1 MSSVNYVPKISLNDG
16 NSMPALGLGIF
27 GTDDDHSQSVVT
39 EAIKVGY
46 RLLDTAAL
54 YGNEVGIGRAIKS
67 AEVERKD
74 LFVITKLHENV
85 NTYDGALQEFEVSLK
100 KLDLEYID
108 LYLIHWPQ
116 PKVDKYVEIW
126 KAFETIKASGLARS
140 IGVSNFTAHQLE
152 RLRSE
157 TDILPVVNQI
167 ELHPT
172 FQQQAMRDVNA
183 SFEIVTQAWSPLGG
197 QRQFKKLLELHKVPD
212 DENPVLLGLG
222 AKHNLTPTEMRRYL
236 EALPVDT
243 IFGNETLSAI
253 ARKHGKSVAQVVLRW
268 HVEIG
273 SVPLPK
279 TENFAR
285 LQENFDVFDF
295 VFDEEDRLAID
306 GIETGVRTGFD
317 PDLFN

>member
-1 MSSVNYVPKISLNDG
+1 MSVQNVPSISLNDG

-27 GTDDDHSQSVVT
+27 GTNDDDSQSVVT
-39 EAIKVGY
+39 QAIQVGY

-54 YGNEVGIGRAIKS
+54 YGNEVGVGRAIRS

-74 LFVITKLHENV
+74 LFIITKLHEDV
-85 NTYDGALQEFEVSLK
+85 DSYDGAIMGFDESLQ

-116 PKVDKYVEIW
+116 PRVNKYVEIW
-126 KAFETIKASGLARS
+126 KAFEAIKASGRVRS
-140 IGVSNFTAHQLE
+140 IGVSNFTARQLA
-152 RLRSE
+152 RLKSE

-172 FQQQAMRDVNA
+172 FQQQTMRDTNA
-183 SFEIVTQAWSPLGG
+183 SQHIITQAWSPLGG
-197 QRQFKKLLELHKVPD
+197 QRQFKKLLEIHKVPD
-212 DENPVLLGLG
+212 DENPVLIGLG

-243 IFGNETLSAI
+243 IFGNESLTAI
-253 ARKHGKSVAQVVLRW
+253 AKKHGKSVAQIVLRW

-285 LQENFDVFDF
+285 LKENLDVFDF
-295 VFDEEDRLAID
+295 ALDGEDRLAIAA
-306 GIETGVRTGFD
+306 IETGVRTGFD

>member
-1 MSSVNYVPKISLNDG
+1 MSVQNVPTISLNDG

-39 EAIKVGY
+39 QAIQVGY

-54 YGNEVGIGRAIKS
+54 YGNEVGVGRAIRS
-67 AEVERKD
+67 AEVERNE
-74 LFVITKLHENV
+74 LFVVTKLHEDIDS
-85 NTYDGALQEFEVSLK
+85 YDGALRGFNESLR

-108 LYLIHWPQ
+108 LYLIHWPR
-116 PKVDKYVEIW
+116 PRVNKYVEIW
-126 KAFETIKASGLARS
+126 RAFEAIKASGRVRS
-140 IGVSNFTAHQLE
+140 IGVSNFTALHLD
-152 RLRSE
+152 RLKSE

-172 FQQQAMRDVNA
+172 FQQQAMRDANA
-183 SFEIVTQAWSPLGG
+183 SLHIVTQAWSPLGG
-197 QRQFKKLLELHKVPD
+197 QRQFKKLLEIHKVPD
-212 DENPVLLGLG
+212 DENPVLVGLG
-222 AKHNLTPTEMRRYL
+222 AKHNLTPTKMRMYL

-243 IFGNETLSAI
+243 IFGNESLAAI
-253 ARKHGKSVAQVVLRW
+253 ARKHGKSVAQIVLRW
-268 HVEIG
+268 HIEIG

-285 LQENFDVFDF
+285 LKENLNVFDF
-295 VFDEEDRLAID
+295 DLDGEDRLAITAIGTD
-306 GIETGVRTGFD
+306 VRTGFD

>member
-1 MSSVNYVPKISLNDG
+1 MTVPNVPLIALNDG

-27 GTDDDHSQSVVT
+27 GTDDDSAQSVVT
-39 EAIKVGY
+39 QAIQVGY

-54 YGNEVGIGRAIKS
+54 YGNEVGVGRAIKS
-67 AEVERKD
+67 ADVERKD
-74 LFVITKLHENV
+74 LFVITKLHEDV
-85 NTYDGALQEFEVSLK
+85 DAYAGALRGFEESLK

-116 PKVDKYVEIW
+116 PRVNKYVEIW
-126 KAFETIKASGLARS
+126 KAFEAIKASGRVKS
-140 IGVSNFTAHQLE
+140 IGVSNFTAHQLD
-152 RLRSE
+152 RLKRE
-157 TDILPVVNQI
+157 TDIAPVVNQI

-172 FQQQAMRDVNA
+172 FQQQAMRGFDA
-183 SFEIVTQAWSPLGG
+183 SQRIITQAWSPLGG
-197 QRQFKKLLELHKVPD
+197 QRQFKKLLEMYKVPD
-212 DENPVLLGLG
+212 DENPVLVGLG
-222 AKHNLTPTEMRRYL
+222 AKHNQTPSEMRRYL

-243 IFGNETLSAI
+243 IFGNESLAAI
-253 ARKHGKSVAQVVLRW
+253 ARKHDKSVAQIVLRW

-285 LQENFDVFDF
+285 LKENLDVFDF
-295 VFDEEDRLAID
+295 ALDGEDRLAIAAM
-306 GIETGVRTGFD
+306 ETGVRTGFD

>member
-1 MSSVNYVPKISLNDG
+1 MSVHDVPSILLNDG

-27 GTDDDHSQSVVT
+27 GTNDDHSQSVVSQ
-39 EAIKVGY
+39 AIQVGY

-54 YGNEVGIGRAIKS
+54 YGNEVGVGRAIKS

-74 LFVITKLHENV
+74 LFVVTKLHEDV
-85 NTYDGALQEFEVSLK
+85 DSYDGTLQGFEESLN

-116 PKVDKYVEIW
+116 PKVNKYVEIW
-126 KAFETIKASGLARS
+126 KAFEAIKASGRVRS
-140 IGVSNFTAHQLE
+140 IGVSNFTARQLD
-152 RLRSE
+152 RLKSE
-157 TDILPVVNQI
+157 TDIAPVVNQI

-172 FQQQAMRDVNA
+172 FQQQAMRETNA
-183 SFEIVTQAWSPLGG
+183 SLHIVTQAWSPLGG
-197 QRQFKKLLELHKVPD
+197 QGQFKKLLDIHKVPD
-212 DENPVLLGLG
+212 DENPVLVGLG
-222 AKHNLTPTEMRRYL
+222 AKHNLTPTKMRTYL

-243 IFGNETLSAI
+243 IFGNESLAAI
-253 ARKHGKSVAQVVLRW
+253 ASKHGKSVAQIVLRW

-285 LQENFDVFDF
+285 LKENLDVFDF
-295 VFDEEDRLAID
+295 SLDGEDRLAIAAL
-306 GIETGVRTGFD
+306 ETGVRTGFD
-317 PDLFN
+317 PELFN

>member
-1 MSSVNYVPKISLNDG
+1 MTVPDVPSIALSDG

-27 GTDDDHSQSVVT
+27 GTNDEYAQSVVT
-39 EAIKVGY
+39 EAIQVGY

-54 YGNEVGIGRAIKS
+54 YGNEVGVGRAMKS

-74 LFVITKLHENV
+74 LFVITKLHEDV
-85 NTYDGALQEFEVSLK
+85 DSYEGALRGFEESLK

-116 PKVDKYVEIW
+116 PRVNKYVEIW
-126 KAFETIKASGLARS
+126 KAFEAIKASGRVRS
-140 IGVSNFTAHQLE
+140 IGVSNFTAQHLD
-152 RLRSE
+152 RLKNE
-157 TDILPVVNQI
+157 TDIAPVVNQI

-172 FQQQAMRDVNA
+172 FQQQAMRDTDA
-183 SFEIVTQAWSPLGG
+183 SLRIVTQAWSPLGG
-197 QRQFKKLLELHKVPD
+197 QRQFKKLLEMHNVPD
-212 DENPVLLGLG
+212 DENPVLVGLG
-222 AKHNLTPTEMRRYL
+222 AKHNQTPTEMRRYL

-243 IFGNETLSAI
+243 IFGNETLTAI
-253 ARKHGKSVAQVVLRW
+253 ARKHGKSIAQIVLRW

-279 TENFAR
+279 TENFDR
-285 LQENFDVFDF
+285 LKENLNVFDF
-295 VFDEEDRLAID
+295 VLDGEDRLAITSM
-306 GIETGVRTGFD
+306 ETGVRTGFD